1 MIKLFRIDEKDNVAV
16 TFEAVSVGQTAGVAE
31 DSSFPVLGDVA
42 VGHKVALSDISAGT
56 PVIKYGA
63 AIGLAVRDIKKGEP
77 VHTHNLKTALSDQQT
92 YEYRPKEH
100 SQQPLADF
108 GESLQVYRRKDGR
121 AGIRNELWVIPTVGC
136 VNGVANSIIREFQ
149 AENTSDGVD
158 GIYAFKHPYGCSQLG
173 DDHDMTKK
181 TLQNIALNPNA
192 GGVLIVGLGCEN
204 NQIDQFKKTLPEFA
218 DLSRI
223 YFMEAQAVEDEI
235 EYGVTLLRSLYE
247 KASQDK
253 REIGDWSDIVVGLE
267 CGGSDAFSG
276 ITANPLIGRAS
287 DYIISKGGTA
297 VLTEVPEMFGA
308 EHILMEQC
316 SDREVFEKTVQ
327 MINDYKEYYIAH
339 GQPIYENPSPG
350 NKNGGI
356 STLEDKSLGC
366 TRKAGK
372 SKVVDVVKMDQ
383 RISRNGLNLLY
394 SPGNDIVATTAL
406 GASGCQLVVFS
417 TGRGTPLGGFIPT
430 VKIASNSALAQ
441 KKPKWIDFNAG
452 VLADPN
458 VDGDKVLGDF
468 IKKLA
473 AVVSGDETSS
483 EKRDDREIAIFKS
496 GVTL

>member
-16 TFEAVSVGQTAGVAE
+16 TFESISVGQTAGVSVS
-31 DSSFPVLGDVA
+31 SSFPVLGEVA
-42 VGHKVALSDISAGT
+42 VGHKIAIADISAGT

-63 AIGLAVRDIKKGEP
+63 PIGLAVRDIKKGEP
-77 VHTHNLKTALSDQQT
+77 VHTHNLKTSLSDQQT
-92 YEYRPKEH
+92 YEYNPKE
-100 SQQPLADF
+100 QQLQPIADF
-108 GESLQVYRRKDGR
+108 NENLRVYRRKDGR

-136 VNGVANSIIREFQ
+136 VNGVANSIIQEFQ
-149 AENTSDGVD
+149 AENPCDDVDGV
-158 GIYAFKHPYGCSQLG
+158 YAFKHPYGCSQLG
-173 DDHDMTKK
+173 DDHEMTKK

-192 GGVLIVGLGCEN
+192 GGVLVVGLGCEN
-204 NQIDQFKKTLPEFA
+204 NQIHQFKKTLPESA

-223 YFMEAQAVEDEI
+223 YFMEAQAMEDEV
-235 EYGVTLLRSLYE
+235 EYGVSLLKSLYE

-253 REIGDWSDIVVGLE
+253 RERGEWSDVVIGLE
-267 CGGSDAFSG
+267 CGGSDALSG

-316 SDREVFEKTVQ
+316 ADKDVFEKTVQ
-327 MINDYKEYYIAH
+327 MINDYKEYYTDH

-350 NKNGGI
+350 NKDGGI

-372 SKVVDVVKMDQ
+372 SKVVDVVKMDH
-383 RISRNGLNLLY
+383 RINRKGLNLLY

-406 GASGCQLVVFS
+406 GASGCQLVAFS

-441 KKPKWIDFNAG
+441 KKPKWIDFDAG
-452 VLADPN
+452 VLANPD
-458 VDGDKVLGDF
+458 VDVEGVLADF
-468 IKKLA
+468 IRKLT
-473 AVVSGDETSS
+473 SIINGEETSS
-483 EKRDDREIAIFKS
+483 EKRNDREIAIFKS